1 MVRRKKKLTS
11 MSSRESI
18 LAAVLT
24 NQPPANPLPDI
35 SSFRGTD
42 QDVIITYSDVFTT
55 IGGNVFVVKS
65 LAEVAFLIGERF
77 GDSGRILTT
86 IPELRDLGD
95 WIELF
100 SADVPPHSFENIEL
114 AVLEAELAVA
124 ENGAVWLT
132 EERMGQRIIPYICQ
146 HLAVVVPAERIVPT
160 LHEAYE
166 KIGVGDYGFGAF
178 IGGPSK
184 TADIEQAL
192 VLGAHGPISMTV
204 FILNVA

>member
-1 MVRRKKKLTS
+1 MNP
-11 MSSRESI
+11 RESI

-24 NQPPANPLPDI
+24 NQPAFSPLPDI
-35 SSFRGTD
+35 DLFKGAEE
-42 QDVIITYSDVFTT
+42 DVITTYADVFTS
-55 IGGNVFVVKS
+55 IGGQVFIVKS
-65 LAEVAFLIGERF
+65 LPEIYRLIQENFDVNGRIITTLPALR
-77 GDSGRILTT
+77 DSG
-86 IPELRDLGD
+86 DG
-95 WIELF
+95 IELF
-100 SADVPPHSFENIEL
+100 SAEVPPHSFEDIEL

-124 ENGAVWLT
+124 ENGAVWLP
-132 EERMGQRIIPYICQ
+132 EQRMGQRIIPYICQ
-146 HLAVVVPAERIVPT
+146 HLAVVIPTERIIPT

-204 FILNVA
+204 FILLDAGKLM